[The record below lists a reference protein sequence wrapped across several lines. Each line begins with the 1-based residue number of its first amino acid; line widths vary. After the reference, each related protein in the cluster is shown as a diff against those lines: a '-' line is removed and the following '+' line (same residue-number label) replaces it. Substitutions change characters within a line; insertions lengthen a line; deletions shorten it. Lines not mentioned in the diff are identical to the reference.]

1 MRRAVIDLGTNT
13 FNLLVGEKSG
23 NTWKVCFKDRI
34 GVALGRG
41 GICEGIITP
50 EAIARATNA
59 IQQFIVQSKNQ
70 EVNCIRAIGTS
81 AIRDAKNQGDL
92 LAKIREECGIEVE
105 VISGQT
111 EADFILQGVSQFHAF
126 SSAEVIM
133 DIGGGSTEFIFINRK
148 EVEQRFSANIGLI
161 RMAEQAALSDPL
173 KSEEILALEHWLD
186 RHLGNQFM
194 GSRSKTLIGASGTFE
209 TFYELIFQE
218 SYPERYEPRELPI
231 NKLMSCLDEL
241 VVSTEK
247 WRQNNPHIL
256 PVRKQ
261 LSHLASLKTRWVI
274 QRLGIEKVL
283 VCAASLKEGVL
294 FGDDNDWQHNS
305 NLL

>member
-186 RHLGNQFM
+186 
-194 GSRSKTLIGASGTFE
+194 
-209 TFYELIFQE
+209 
-218 SYPERYEPRELPI
+218 
-231 NKLMSCLDEL
+231 
-241 VVSTEK
+241 
-247 WRQNNPHIL
+247 
-256 PVRKQ
+256 
-261 LSHLASLKTRWVI
+261 
-274 QRLGIEKVL
+274 
-283 VCAASLKEGVL
+283 
-294 FGDDNDWQHNS
+294 
-305 NLL
+305 